1 MTNEKRKKTQTQW
14 LEDTEAWIKRI
25 PDELDS
31 LPSIPEKGWK
41 VFEANT
47 LNAAQNAARNDAW
60 DAALNA
66 ARNDAWDAARNDAWN
81 AAQNAAQNAARN
93 DAWDAALNAAR
104 NDAWNA
110 AQNAVRN
117 DAWNAALN
125 AARNAALDARLFAT
139 IRICAG
145 LNLDKKH
152 IQYVEERWEAN
163 KRGYR
168 VYCDV
173 SGVLYVYRK
182 K

>member
-14 LEDTEAWIKRI
+14 LEDTEAWIKCI

-47 LNAAQNAARNDAW
+47 LDAAQIAARNAAMDAALNTAQNAAWNAALDAAQIAARNDAL
-60 DAALNA
+60 DAA
-66 ARNDAWDAARNDAWN
+66 W
-81 AAQNAAQNAARN
+81 
-93 DAWDAALNAAR
+93 
-104 NDAWNA
+104 
-110 AQNAVRN
+110 
-117 DAWNAALN
+117 N

-139 IRICAG
+139 IRMCAG